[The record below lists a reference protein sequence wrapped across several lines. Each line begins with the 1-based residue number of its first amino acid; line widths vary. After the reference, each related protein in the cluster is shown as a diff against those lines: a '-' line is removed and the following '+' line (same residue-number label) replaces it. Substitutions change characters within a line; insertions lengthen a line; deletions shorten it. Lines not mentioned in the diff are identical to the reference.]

1 VKTGDL
7 EPAWIIDI
15 ASADTTANLSGVSS
29 WELVAWRETVNG
41 QVSAFTGVPVV
52 TPVPGALYRA
62 AAVYDWAAGQTDTE
76 GDLHAVVVAH
86 WPSGDE
92 QSFPSEGSARITI
105 ERRIA

>member
-1 VKTGDL
+1 MKTGDL

-29 WELVAWRETVNG
+29 WQIVAWRETTNG
-41 QVSAFTGVPVV
+41 QALAFTGVPVV

-62 AAVYDWAAGQTDTE
+62 AAVHDWVTGETDAE
-76 GDLHAVVVAH
+76 GDLHAVVIAV

-105 ERRIA
+105 ESRIA